1 MRTVSYTHHTVTV
14 HEHRFDV
21 PLNHSLSISENNPT
35 IEVFARELVREGGQK
50 LPYMVF
56 LQGGPG
62 GSSPRQGDWRDGWI
76 GRALEDYRVVLLDQ
90 RGTGQS
96 SRLDAQSLSDC
107 DSDQAKADYM
117 MNFRQDQIVADAE
130 FVRSHLSPDE
140 PWTTVGQ
147 SYGGF
152 ITTSYLSLA
161 PEGVKA
167 SIITGGLPGLVHI
180 DDIYRRTYRATAA
193 RNQHY
198 FSLYPGDEQTIRHIC
213 AHLRDTDEYLP
224 SGERLTTQ
232 RFRSIGMNLG
242 GQLRT
247 DMMHF
252 LLEGPW
258 VTVRGQRRLSEKF
271 LTQIAAEV
279 EFSPMYGYMHESIYA
294 GATPDLVGTVTNW
307 SADRLAEEVPGFAK
321 NADPLDS
328 SEPYYLT
335 GEHMMRAFFEEA
347 PSLKPL
353 LGATDILAQRTDW
366 QPVYRPE
373 VLAQTS
379 SPVVAAVYYGDMFV
393 PRELSMETA
402 ELLGARTWITNEY
415 QHDGLRA
422 SGGKVFERLLT
433 MLDDP
438 DA

>member
-21 PLNHSLSISENNPT
+21 PLNHSLPISENNPT

-167 SIITGGLPGLVHI
+167 SVITGGLPGLVHI

>member
-21 PLNHSLSISENNPT
+21 PLNHSLPISENNPT
-35 IEVFARELVREGGQK
+35 IEVFARELVREGGQNQ
-50 LPYMVF
+50 PYMVF

-117 MNFRQDQIVADAE
+117 LNFRQDQIVADAE

-167 SIITGGLPGLVHI
+167 SVITGGLPGLVHI

>member
-21 PLNHSLSISENNPT
+21 PLNHSLPISENNPT

-117 MNFRQDQIVADAE
+117 LNFRQDQIVADAE

-167 SIITGGLPGLVHI
+167 SVITGGLPGLVHI

-307 SADRLAEEVPGFAK
+307 SADRLAEDVPGFAK

-379 SPVVAAVYYGDMFV
+379 SPVVAAIYYGDMFV

>member
-21 PLNHSLSISENNPT
+21 PLNHSLPISENNPT

-50 LPYMVF
+50 QPYMVF

-167 SIITGGLPGLVHI
+167 SVITGGLPGLVHI

-373 VLAQTS
+373 VLAQTA
-379 SPVVAAVYYGDMFV
+379 SPVVAAIYYGDMFV